1 MHYSPIINHILTCYR
16 GIRMACRKKILLPKN
31 SLDKISPEIKT
42 IETRLEE
49 LKKTKKELEEFFIP
63 QHCKSVL
70 SYS

>member
-1 MHYSPIINHILTCYR
+1 
-16 GIRMACRKKILLPKN
+16 MACRKKILLPKN

-42 IETRLEE
+42 METRLKE

-70 SYS
+70 SYP